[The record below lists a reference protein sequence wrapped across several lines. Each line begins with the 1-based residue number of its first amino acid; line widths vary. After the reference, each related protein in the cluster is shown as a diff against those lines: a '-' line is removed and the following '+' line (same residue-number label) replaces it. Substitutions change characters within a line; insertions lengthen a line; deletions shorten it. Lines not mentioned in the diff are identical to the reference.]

1 MIDFITSW
9 AQGLI
14 VTVIIATILEM
25 LLPEG
30 NSKKFIKIVIGVFVL
45 FQIISPVVQALG
57 NSSSTNL
64 KDILQLEKYQNQLEE
79 YENQSTS
86 LASTNEKTTREIY
99 LNNVKTDM
107 TSKLEEK
114 GYTVKHIEIETKTAE
129 SYTIEKISLKL
140 EKVNE
145 ENKTANYQEQQEAQ
159 NVLPVNTIEEIQIQV
174 GEENSFAQNQQG
186 EEQEDSLA
194 EKTRNKLTSTQK
206 KEIREYLSETYGV
219 KEKNI
224 EIK

>member
-1 MIDFITSW
+1 MTQNWF
-9 AQGLI
+9 
-14 VTVIIATILEM
+14 
-25 LLPEG
+25 
-30 NSKKFIKIVIGVFVL
+30 
-45 FQIISPVVQALG
+45 
-57 NSSSTNL
+57 NL
-64 KDILQLEKYQNQLEE
+64 SVEE
-79 YENQSTS
+79 T
-86 LASTNEKTTREIY
+86 K
-99 LNNVKTDM
+99 NNLKTDM

-114 GYTVKHIEIETKTAE
+114 GYTAQHIEIETKTAE

-174 GEENSFAQNQQG
+174 GEGNSFVQNQQG
-186 EEQEDSLA
+186 EEQEDSSA